1 MKSLYRLC
9 RIGDDG
15 KQKVISTI
23 PVKRPAYMH
32 SFGMSQD
39 HLVLTEFPLL
49 VNPIELSLS
58 GKPFI
63 QNYRWEP
70 ERGLVFH
77 IIEKDK
83 GRLVRSAIAD
93 ATFAF
98 HHVNTFAD
106 GDRLAV
112 DVITY
117 PDATIID
124 QL

>member
-1 MKSLYRLC
+1 M
-9 RIGDDG
+9 
-15 KQKVISTI
+15 
-23 PVKRPAYMH
+23 
-32 SFGMSQD
+32 
-39 HLVLTEFPLL
+39 
-49 VNPIELSLS
+49 S

-77 IIEKDK
+77 VVEKDS
-83 GRLVRSAIAD
+83 GRLVRTATAD

-98 HHVNTFAD
+98 HHVNAFAD

-124 QL
+124 QLYLARLAPARRSPRPER